1 MTLYINYIM
10 GGKLT
15 KLCIFHRHISVLKFD
30 DSGYLVHR
38 NYMHLGA
45 ASEASKLHNHY

>member
-1 MTLYINYIM
+1 M

-15 KLCIFHRHISVLKFD
+15 KSCIIFHHISVLKFD

-38 NYMHLGA
+38 NFMHLGA
-45 ASEASKLHNHY
+45 ASEAPKLHNHN